1 METAW
6 SWAVTGYSHLH
17 RRHEDICRTC
27 RHAGLSGVEG
37 SAELV
42 ADLGDSELEVLAA
55 AYAADGLRF
64 DTFHLPFERDDDIA
78 SFYETTRRRAVDKAV
93 LWIERAGHLGVRAV
107 IQHPTTCRHNVETD
121 GLETFLGQLGKSL
134 EPMLETAAACGVTV
148 ALENML
154 PGEDGGR
161 LGSRP
166 EHFERFARAFDHP
179 NLGFRLDTHAL
190 VAGRQDAHAF
200 PPPWGHVFRTA
211 QQLDYGHSVCIETP
225 PFDFGPDFTDDAWK
239 RMVDDTMALAQQS

>member
-42 ADLGDSELEVLAA
+42 ADLGDSELEALAA

-64 DTFHLPFERDDDIA
+64 DTVHLPFERDDDIA

-107 IQHPTTCRHNVETD
+107 IQHPTTC
-121 GLETFLGQLGKSL
+121 
-134 EPMLETAAACGVTV
+134 
-148 ALENML
+148 
-154 PGEDGGR
+154 
-161 LGSRP
+161 
-166 EHFERFARAFDHP
+166 
-179 NLGFRLDTHAL
+179 
-190 VAGRQDAHAF
+190 
-200 PPPWGHVFRTA
+200 
-211 QQLDYGHSVCIETP
+211 
-225 PFDFGPDFTDDAWK
+225 
-239 RMVDDTMALAQQS
+239 